1 MKKLLAI
8 LILAGSAV
16 SAVAAP
22 TVLSIKESITDDAIV
37 YPYSFETDTE
47 ALRNNWYLKNFAV
60 LDTDVQLKNDV
71 PTSKEDY
78 IERLQ
83 ALPTIIEMPYNDV
96 VRSYINMYTGKRR
109 GLVEQML
116 GLSIYYMPFF
126 EQALEKEGMPL
137 ELKYLP
143 VIESAL
149 NPDAVSPAGAAGL
162 WQFMIGTAKDMGL
175 TVNSL
180 VDERRDPIRSSE
192 AAARYLKQLYNAY
205 GDWSLAIAS
214 YNCGPGSVNRA
225 LRRAG
230 GGKKDFWDIYYYL
243 PSETRGYVPAFIA
256 ANYVMNYYEDHN
268 IGKALSKRPVV
279 TDTVMVKQDIYFEQ
293 ISEVLGIPIE
303 ELKILNPQYR
313 KNIIPGNTRPYAL
326 TLPSKQCYAYIS
338 SEDSIKNHKADV
350 YRHRSEVN
358 ISNASDG
365 YTTVEKRVTK
375 SHRVR
380 SRETIS
386 QVARKYGVTTSQ
398 IKKWNGL
405 RSNKLR
411 KNQVL
416 KIYVTQ
422 RVKVPVENNDQTKPT
437 TPTKPTAPTT
447 PEPDSS
453 TTTAQP
459 DNSST
464 EVDESTTDETEVV
477 EPKPEKTVAVKYHKV
492 RRGETLGSIARR
504 YGISVSQLKRWNGLR
519 SNTAK
524 VGKTLKVSNPAKQ
537 SKSTTTTTTTTS
549 NEKQKY
555 YTVKR
560 GDSLSSIAERFGV
573 TVAQLREWNGIEADD
588 INAGVRIAVDAS
600 ASRRVSKS
608 ESKPEVK
615 TSTYTVKKGD
625 GLGAI
630 AERHGMTLQ
639 EIRELNGLKD
649 NNIQAGQKLKVTGK
663 ASEERNEKPEVK
675 TSTYTVKKGDSLGAI
690 AERFGVTVD
699 QLRELNGIKG
709 NNIQA
714 GQKLK
719 VTGKASEERS
729 EKPEAKSSTYTVKK
743 GDSLGAIAERFG
755 VTVDQL
761 RDWNGIKGNNIQA
774 GQKLTIGGKSKSS
787 SKAGSSKSAKA
798 KTHKVRSG
806 ESLGVI
812 AEKYGTT
819 ASAIRRANGIKGD
832 NIRVGQTLKIPA
844 K

>member
-192 AAARYLKQLYNAY
+192 AAARYLKQLYKAY

-358 ISNASDG
+358 ISDASDG

-405 RSNKLR
+405 RSNKLK

-422 RVKVPVENNDQTKPT
+422 RVKVPVENNDRNKPT
-437 TPTKPTAPTT
+437 TPTAPTT

-524 VGKTLKVSNPAKQ
+524 VGTTLKVSNPAKQ

-573 TVAQLREWNGIEADD
+573 TVAQLREWNGIEADN

-600 ASRRVSKS
+600 ASRRVSKP

-649 NNIQAGQKLKVTGK
+649 NNIQV
-663 ASEERNEKPEVK
+663 
-675 TSTYTVKKGDSLGAI
+675 
-690 AERFGVTVD
+690 
-699 QLRELNGIKG
+699 
-709 NNIQA
+709 

-819 ASAIRRANGIKGD
+819 AAAIRRANGIKGD

>member
-83 ALPTIIEMPYNDV
+83 ALPTIIEMPSNDV

-192 AAARYLKQLYNAY
+192 AAARYLKQLYKAY

-358 ISNASDG
+358 ISDESDG

-422 RVKVPVENNDQTKPT
+422 RVKVPVENNDRNKPT
-437 TPTKPTAPTT
+437 TPTAPTT
-447 PEPDSS
+447 PEPDTSA
-453 TTTAQP
+453 TTAQP

-524 VGKTLKVSNPAKQ
+524 VGTTLKVSNPAKQ

-573 TVAQLREWNGIEADD
+573 TVAQLREWNGIEADN

-600 ASRRVSKS
+600 ASRRV
-608 ESKPEVK
+608 SKPEVK

-649 NNIQAGQKLKVTGK
+649 NNIQVGQKLKVTGK
-663 ASEERNEKPEVK
+663 ASEERSEKPEVK
-675 TSTYTVKKGDSLGAI
+675 TSTYTVKKGDGLGAI
-690 AERFGVTVD
+690 AERHGMTL
-699 QLRELNGIKG
+699 QEIRELNGLKD
-709 NNIQA
+709 NNIQV

>member
-109 GLVEQML
+109 GLVVQTL

-192 AAARYLKQLYNAY
+192 AAARYLKQLYKAY

-230 GGKKDFWDIYYYL
+230 GGKKDFWEIYYYL

-358 ISNASDG
+358 ISDASDG

-422 RVKVPVENNDQTKPT
+422 RVKVPVENNDRNKPT
-437 TPTKPTAPTT
+437 TPTTPTT
-447 PEPDSS
+447 PEPDTSA
-453 TTTAQP
+453 TTAQP

-649 NNIQAGQKLKVTGK
+649 NNIQV
-663 ASEERNEKPEVK
+663 
-675 TSTYTVKKGDSLGAI
+675 
-690 AERFGVTVD
+690 
-699 QLRELNGIKG
+699 
-709 NNIQA
+709 

-819 ASAIRRANGIKGD
+819 ASAIRRANGI
-832 NIRVGQTLKIPA
+832 
-844 K
+844 

>member
-1 MKKLLAI
+1 MKKLLAL

-16 SAVAAP
+16 SAAAGP
-22 TVLSIKESITDDAIV
+22 SVLSIKESITDDAIV
-37 YPYSFETDTE
+37 YPYSFETNTDS
-47 ALRNNWYLKNFAV
+47 LRNNWYLKNFAV

-71 PTSKEDY
+71 PTTKEDY

-126 EQALEKEGMPL
+126 EQALEKEGLPI

-143 VIESAL
+143 VIESAI

-175 TVNSL
+175 TVNTL

-192 AAARYLKQLYNAY
+192 AAARYLKQLYNKY

-214 YNCGPGSVNRA
+214 YNCGPGNVQKA
-225 LRRAG
+225 LQRAG
-230 GGKKDFWDIYYYL
+230 SGKKDFWDIYYYL
-243 PSETRGYVPAFIA
+243 PKETRGYVPAFIA

-268 IGKALSKRPVV
+268 IGKALSKRPIV

-293 ISEVLGIPIE
+293 ISEVLGIPIQ

-313 KNIIPGNTRPYAL
+313 KNIIPGNTHPYAL
-326 TLPSKQCYAYIS
+326 TLPSKQCFAYIS
-338 SEDSIKNHKADV
+338 SEDSIKNHKSDI
-350 YRHRSEVN
+350 YGHRSEVN
-358 ISNASDG
+358 IADQSGD
-365 YTTVEKRVTK
+365 YTTIEKRITK

-405 RSNKLR
+405 RSGKLR

-422 RVKVPVENNDQTKPT
+422 RVKVPVENKEQTKPT
-437 TPTKPTAPTT
+437 PQ
-447 PEPDSS
+447 EQE
-453 TTTAQP
+453 TTTAQV
-459 DNSST
+459 DNSTT
-464 EVDESTTDETEVV
+464 EVDETTTEEPVV
-477 EPKPEKTVAVKYHKV
+477 EEPKPVKTDAVKYHKV
-492 RRGETLGSIARR
+492 RRNETLSSIARR
-504 YGISVSQLKRWNGLR
+504 YGITVSQLKRWNGLR

-524 VGKTLKVSNPAKQ
+524 VGTTLKVSNPSKQ
-537 SKSTTTTTTTTS
+537 TTTTTMTNKTD

-560 GDSLSSIAERFGV
+560 GDSLSSIADRFGV
-573 TVAQLREWNGIEADD
+573 TVAQLREWNGIEDNN

-600 ASRRVSKS
+600 ASRRVSKT

-615 TSTYTVKKGD
+615 TTTYTVKKGE

-663 ASEERNEKPEVK
+663 ASEERSEKQNAKP
-675 TSTYTVKKGDSLGAI
+675 TTYTVKKGDNLG
-690 AERFGVTVD
+690 T
-699 QLRELNGIKG
+699 
-709 NNIQA
+709 
-714 GQKLK
+714 
-719 VTGKASEERS
+719 
-729 EKPEAKSSTYTVKK
+729 
-743 GDSLGAIAERFG
+743 IAERFG

-774 GQKLTIGGKSKSS
+774 GQTLTVGGGKSSSS
-787 SKAGSSKSAKA
+787 SKSGSSKSGKT

-819 ASAIRRANGIKGD
+819 ASAIRKANGIKGD
-832 NIRVGQTLKIPA
+832 NIKAGQTLKIPA

>member
-192 AAARYLKQLYNAY
+192 AAARYLKQLYKAY

-358 ISNASDG
+358 ISDASDG

-405 RSNKLR
+405 RSNKLK

-422 RVKVPVENNDQTKPT
+422 RVKVPVENNDRNKPT
-437 TPTKPTAPTT
+437 TPTAPTT

-524 VGKTLKVSNPAKQ
+524 VGTTLKVSNPAKQ

-600 ASRRVSKS
+600 ASRRVSK
-608 ESKPEVK
+608 PEVK

-649 NNIQAGQKLKVTGK
+649 NNIQVGQKLKVTGK
-663 ASEERNEKPEVK
+663 ASEERN
-675 TSTYTVKKGDSLGAI
+675 
-690 AERFGVTVD
+690 
-699 QLRELNGIKG
+699 
-709 NNIQA
+709 
-714 GQKLK
+714 
-719 VTGKASEERS
+719 

-812 AEKYGTT
+812 AEKYGTS
-819 ASAIRRANGIKGD
+819 AAAIRRANGIKGD

>member
-192 AAARYLKQLYNAY
+192 AAARYLKQLYKAY

-358 ISNASDG
+358 ISDASDG

-405 RSNKLR
+405 RSNKLK

-422 RVKVPVENNDQTKPT
+422 RVKVPVENNDRN
-437 TPTKPTAPTT
+437 KPTAPTT
-447 PEPDSS
+447 PEPDTSA
-453 TTTAQP
+453 TTAQP

-477 EPKPEKTVAVKYHKV
+477 EPKPEKTNAVKYHKV
-492 RRGETLGSIARR
+492 RRGETLGGIARR

-524 VGKTLKVSNPAKQ
+524 VGTTLKVSNPAKQ

-573 TVAQLREWNGIEADD
+573 TVAQLREWNGIEADN

-649 NNIQAGQKLKVTGK
+649 
-663 ASEERNEKPEVK
+663 
-675 TSTYTVKKGDSLGAI
+675 
-690 AERFGVTVD
+690 
-699 QLRELNGIKG
+699 

-819 ASAIRRANGIKGD
+819 AAAIRRANGIKGD

>member
-192 AAARYLKQLYNAY
+192 AAARYLKQLYKAY

-358 ISNASDG
+358 ISDASDG

-405 RSNKLR
+405 RSNKLK

-422 RVKVPVENNDQTKPT
+422 RVKVPVENNDRNKPT
-437 TPTKPTAPTT
+437 TPTAPTT

-524 VGKTLKVSNPAKQ
+524 VGTTLKVSNPAKQ

-573 TVAQLREWNGIEADD
+573 TVAQLREWNGIEADN

-600 ASRRVSKS
+600 ASRRV
-608 ESKPEVK
+608 SKPEVK

-649 NNIQAGQKLKVTGK
+649 NNIQVGQKLKVTGK

-675 TSTYTVKKGDSLGAI
+675 TSTYTVKKGDGLGAI
-690 AERFGVTVD
+690 AERHGMTL
-699 QLRELNGIKG
+699 QEIRELNGLKN
-709 NNIQA
+709 NNIQV

-787 SKAGSSKSAKA
+787 SKAGRSKSAKA

-819 ASAIRRANGIKGD
+819 AAAIRRANGIKGD

>member
-83 ALPTIIEMPYNDV
+83 ALPTIIEMPYNDI

-192 AAARYLKQLYNAY
+192 AAARYLKQLYKAY

-358 ISNASDG
+358 ISDASDG

-405 RSNKLR
+405 RSNKLK

-422 RVKVPVENNDQTKPT
+422 RVKVPVENNDRNKPT
-437 TPTKPTAPTT
+437 TPAAPTT

-524 VGKTLKVSNPAKQ
+524 VGTTLKVSNPAKQ

-600 ASRRVSKS
+600 ASRRVSK
-608 ESKPEVK
+608 PEVK

-663 ASEERNEKPEVK
+663 ASEERSEKPEVK

-699 QLRELNGIKG
+699 QLRELNGLKD

-719 VTGKASEERS
+719 VTGKASEERN

-819 ASAIRRANGIKGD
+819 AAAIRRANGIKGD
-832 NIRVGQTLKIPA
+832 NIKAGQTLKIP
-844 K
+844 

>member
-192 AAARYLKQLYNAY
+192 AAARYLKQLYKAY

-358 ISNASDG
+358 ISDASDG

-405 RSNKLR
+405 RSNKLK

-422 RVKVPVENNDQTKPT
+422 RVKVPVENNDRNKPT
-437 TPTKPTAPTT
+437 TPTM

-524 VGKTLKVSNPAKQ
+524 VGTTLKVSNPAKQ

-573 TVAQLREWNGIEADD
+573 TVAQLREWNGIEADN

-600 ASRRVSKS
+600 ASRRV
-608 ESKPEVK
+608 SKPEVK

-649 NNIQAGQKLKVTGK
+649 NNIQV
-663 ASEERNEKPEVK
+663 
-675 TSTYTVKKGDSLGAI
+675 
-690 AERFGVTVD
+690 
-699 QLRELNGIKG
+699 
-709 NNIQA
+709 

-819 ASAIRRANGIKGD
+819 AAAIRRANGIKGD

>member
-1 MKKLLAI
+1 MKKLLAL

-16 SAVAAP
+16 SAAAGP
-22 TVLSIKESITDDAIV
+22 SVLSIKESITDDAIV
-37 YPYSFETDTE
+37 YPYSFETNTDS
-47 ALRNNWYLKNFAV
+47 LRNNWYLKNFAV

-71 PTSKEDY
+71 PTTKEDY

-126 EQALEKEGMPL
+126 EQALEKEGLPI

-143 VIESAL
+143 VIESAI

-175 TVNSL
+175 TVNTL

-192 AAARYLKQLYNAY
+192 AAARYLKQLYNKY

-214 YNCGPGSVNRA
+214 YNCGPGNVQKA
-225 LRRAG
+225 LQRAG
-230 GGKKDFWDIYYYL
+230 SGKKDFWDIYYYL
-243 PSETRGYVPAFIA
+243 PKETRGYVPAFIA

-268 IGKALSKRPVV
+268 IGKALSKRPIV

-293 ISEVLGIPIE
+293 ISEVLGIPIQ

-313 KNIIPGNTRPYAL
+313 KNIIPGNTHPYAL
-326 TLPSKQCYAYIS
+326 TLPSKQCFAYIS
-338 SEDSIKNHKADV
+338 SEDSIKNHKSDI
-350 YRHRSEVN
+350 YGHRSEVN
-358 ISNASDG
+358 IADQSGD
-365 YTTVEKRVTK
+365 YTTIEKRITK

-405 RSNKLR
+405 RSGKLR

-422 RVKVPVENNDQTKPT
+422 RVKVPVENKEQTKPT
-437 TPTKPTAPTT
+437 PQ
-447 PEPDSS
+447 EQE
-453 TTTAQP
+453 TTTAQV
-459 DNSST
+459 DNSTT
-464 EVDESTTDETEVV
+464 EVDETTTEEPVV
-477 EPKPEKTVAVKYHKV
+477 EEPKPVKTDAVKYHKV
-492 RRGETLGSIARR
+492 RRNETLSSIARR
-504 YGISVSQLKRWNGLR
+504 YGITVSQLKRWNGLR

-524 VGKTLKVSNPAKQ
+524 VGTTLKVSNPSKQ
-537 SKSTTTTTTTTS
+537 TTTTTMTNKTD

-560 GDSLSSIAERFGV
+560 GDSLSSIADRFGV
-573 TVAQLREWNGIEADD
+573 TVAQLREWNGIEDNN

-600 ASRRVSKS
+600 ASRRVSKT

-615 TSTYTVKKGD
+615 TTTYTVKKGE

-663 ASEERNEKPEVK
+663 ASEERSEKQNAKP
-675 TSTYTVKKGDSLGAI
+675 TTYTVKKGDNLGTI

-699 QLRELNGIKG
+699 QLRE
-709 NNIQA
+709 
-714 GQKLK
+714 
-719 VTGKASEERS
+719 
-729 EKPEAKSSTYTVKK
+729 
-743 GDSLGAIAERFG
+743 
-755 VTVDQL
+755 
-761 RDWNGIKGNNIQA
+761 WNGIKGNNIQA
-774 GQKLTIGGKSKSS
+774 GQTLTVGGGKSSSS
-787 SKAGSSKSAKA
+787 SKSGSSKSGKT

-819 ASAIRRANGIKGD
+819 ASAIRKANGIKGD
-832 NIRVGQTLKIPA
+832 NIKAGQTLKIPA

>member
-192 AAARYLKQLYNAY
+192 AAARYLKQLYKAY

-422 RVKVPVENNDQTKPT
+422 RVKVPVENNDRNKPT
-437 TPTKPTAPTT
+437 TPTAPTT

-453 TTTAQP
+453 ATTAQP

-524 VGKTLKVSNPAKQ
+524 VGTTLKVSNPEKQ

-649 NNIQAGQKLKVTGK
+649 NNIQVGQKLKVTGK
-663 ASEERNEKPEVK
+663 ASEERN
-675 TSTYTVKKGDSLGAI
+675 
-690 AERFGVTVD
+690 
-699 QLRELNGIKG
+699 
-709 NNIQA
+709 
-714 GQKLK
+714 
-719 VTGKASEERS
+719 

-819 ASAIRRANGIKGD
+819 AAAIRRANGIKGD

>member
-162 WQFMIGTAKDMGL
+162 WQFMIGTAKVMGL

-192 AAARYLKQLYNAY
+192 AAARYLKQLYKAY

-358 ISNASDG
+358 ISDASDG

-405 RSNKLR
+405 RSNKLK

-422 RVKVPVENNDQTKPT
+422 RVKVPVENNDRNKPT
-437 TPTKPTAPTT
+437 TPTAPTT
-447 PEPDSS
+447 PEPDNSA
-453 TTTAQP
+453 TTAQP

-524 VGKTLKVSNPAKQ
+524 VGTTLKVSNPAKQ

-600 ASRRVSKS
+600 ASRRV
-608 ESKPEVK
+608 SKPEVK

-690 AERFGVTVD
+690 AERFGVTIA
-699 QLRELNGIKG
+699 QLRELNGLKD

-832 NIRVGQTLKIPA
+832 NIKVGQTLKIPA

>member
-83 ALPTIIEMPYNDV
+83 ALPTIIEMPYNDI

-230 GGKKDFWDIYYYL
+230 GGKKDFWEIYYYL

-663 ASEERNEKPEVK
+663 ASEER
-675 TSTYTVKKGDSLGAI
+675 
-690 AERFGVTVD
+690 
-699 QLRELNGIKG
+699 
-709 NNIQA
+709 
-714 GQKLK
+714 
-719 VTGKASEERS
+719 S

-819 ASAIRRANGIKGD
+819 AAAIRRANGIKGD

>member
-192 AAARYLKQLYNAY
+192 AAARYLKQLYKAY

-405 RSNKLR
+405 RSNKLK

-422 RVKVPVENNDQTKPT
+422 RVKVPVENNDRS
-437 TPTKPTAPTT
+437 KPTAPTT
-447 PEPDSS
+447 PEPDNSA
-453 TTTAQP
+453 TTAQP

-524 VGKTLKVSNPAKQ
+524 VGTTLKVSNPEKQ

-573 TVAQLREWNGIEADD
+573 TVAQLREWNGIEADN

-600 ASRRVSKS
+600 ASRRV
-608 ESKPEVK
+608 SKPEVK

-649 NNIQAGQKLKVTGK
+649 NNIQVGQKLKVTGK
-663 ASEERNEKPEVK
+663 ASGERSEKPEVK
-675 TSTYTVKKGDSLGAI
+675 TSTYTVKKGDGLGAI
-690 AERFGVTVD
+690 AERHGMTL
-699 QLRELNGIKG
+699 QEIRELNGLKD
-709 NNIQA
+709 NNIQV

-774 GQKLTIGGKSKSS
+774 GQKLTISGKSKSS

-819 ASAIRRANGIKGD
+819 AAAIRRANGIKGD

>member
-192 AAARYLKQLYNAY
+192 AAARYLKQLYKAY

-358 ISNASDG
+358 ISDASDG

-405 RSNKLR
+405 RSNKLK

-422 RVKVPVENNDQTKPT
+422 RVKVPVENNDRNKPT
-437 TPTKPTAPTT
+437 TPTA
-447 PEPDSS
+447 PEPDNSA
-453 TTTAQP
+453 TTAQP

-477 EPKPEKTVAVKYHKV
+477 EPKPEKTDAVKYHKV

-524 VGKTLKVSNPAKQ
+524 VGTTLKVSNPAKQ

-600 ASRRVSKS
+600 ASRRVSK
-608 ESKPEVK
+608 PEVK

-649 NNIQAGQKLKVTGK
+649 NNIQV
-663 ASEERNEKPEVK
+663 
-675 TSTYTVKKGDSLGAI
+675 
-690 AERFGVTVD
+690 
-699 QLRELNGIKG
+699 
-709 NNIQA
+709 

-819 ASAIRRANGIKGD
+819 AAAIRRANGIKGD

>member
-1 MKKLLAI
+1 MKKSLAI

-83 ALPTIIEMPYNDV
+83 ALPTIIEMPYNDI

-192 AAARYLKQLYNAY
+192 AAARYLKQLYKAY

-230 GGKKDFWDIYYYL
+230 GGKKDFWEIYYYL

-405 RSNKLR
+405 RSNKL
-411 KNQVL
+411 KKYQVL

-464 EVDESTTDETEVV
+464 EVDESTTNETEVV

-600 ASRRVSKS
+600 ASRRVSK
-608 ESKPEVK
+608 PEVK

-649 NNIQAGQKLKVTGK
+649 
-663 ASEERNEKPEVK
+663 
-675 TSTYTVKKGDSLGAI
+675 
-690 AERFGVTVD
+690 
-699 QLRELNGIKG
+699 

>member
-1 MKKLLAI
+1 MKKLLAL

-16 SAVAAP
+16 SAAAGP
-22 TVLSIKESITDDAIV
+22 SVLSIKESITDDAIV
-37 YPYSFETDTE
+37 YPYSFETNTDS
-47 ALRNNWYLKNFAV
+47 LRNNWYLKNFAV

-71 PTSKEDY
+71 PTTKEDY

-126 EQALEKEGMPL
+126 EQALEKEGLPI

-143 VIESAL
+143 VIESAI

-175 TVNSL
+175 TVNTL

-192 AAARYLKQLYNAY
+192 AAARYLKQLYNKY

-214 YNCGPGSVNRA
+214 YNCGPGNVQKA
-225 LRRAG
+225 LQRAG
-230 GGKKDFWDIYYYL
+230 SGKKDFWDIYYYL
-243 PSETRGYVPAFIA
+243 PKETRGYVPAFIA

-268 IGKALSKRPVV
+268 IGKALSKRPIV

-293 ISEVLGIPIE
+293 ISEVLGIPIQ

-313 KNIIPGNTRPYAL
+313 KNIIPGNTHPYAL
-326 TLPSKQCYAYIS
+326 TLPSKQCFAYIS
-338 SEDSIKNHKADV
+338 SEDSIKNHKSDI
-350 YRHRSEVN
+350 YGHRSEVN
-358 ISNASDG
+358 IADQSGD
-365 YTTVEKRVTK
+365 YTTIEKRITK

-405 RSNKLR
+405 RSGKLR

-422 RVKVPVENNDQTKPT
+422 RVKVPVENKEQTKPT
-437 TPTKPTAPTT
+437 PQ
-447 PEPDSS
+447 EQE
-453 TTTAQP
+453 TTTAQV
-459 DNSST
+459 DNSTT
-464 EVDESTTDETEVV
+464 EVDETTTEEPVV
-477 EPKPEKTVAVKYHKV
+477 EEPKPVKTDAVKYHKV
-492 RRGETLGSIARR
+492 RRNETLSSIARR
-504 YGISVSQLKRWNGLR
+504 YGITVSQLKRWNGLR

-524 VGKTLKVSNPAKQ
+524 VGTTLKVSNPSKQ
-537 SKSTTTTTTTTS
+537 TTTTTMTNKTD

-560 GDSLSSIAERFGV
+560 GDSLSSIADRFGV
-573 TVAQLREWNGIEADD
+573 TVAQLREWNGIEDNN

-600 ASRRVSKS
+600 ASRRVSKTES
-608 ESKPEVK
+608 KSEVKTTTYTVKKGEGLGAIAERHGMTLQEIRELNGLKDNNIQAGQKLKVTGKASDERTESKPEVK
-615 TSTYTVKKGD
+615 TTTYTVKKGE

-663 ASEERNEKPEVK
+663 ASEERSEKQNAKP
-675 TSTYTVKKGDSLGAI
+675 TTYTVKKGDNLGTI

-699 QLRELNGIKG
+699 QLRE
-709 NNIQA
+709 
-714 GQKLK
+714 
-719 VTGKASEERS
+719 
-729 EKPEAKSSTYTVKK
+729 
-743 GDSLGAIAERFG
+743 
-755 VTVDQL
+755 
-761 RDWNGIKGNNIQA
+761 WNGIKGNNIQA
-774 GQKLTIGGKSKSS
+774 GQTLTVSGGKSSSS
-787 SKAGSSKSAKA
+787 SKSGSSKSAKT

-819 ASAIRRANGIKGD
+819 ASAIRKANGIKGD
-832 NIRVGQTLKIPA
+832 NIKAGQTLKIPA

>member
-192 AAARYLKQLYNAY
+192 AAARYLKQLYKAY

-358 ISNASDG
+358 ISDASDG

-405 RSNKLR
+405 RSNKLK

-422 RVKVPVENNDQTKPT
+422 RVKVPVENNDRNKPT
-437 TPTKPTAPTT
+437 TPTAPTT
-447 PEPDSS
+447 PEPDTSA
-453 TTTAQP
+453 TTAQP

-600 ASRRVSKS
+600 ASRRVSK
-608 ESKPEVK
+608 PEVK

-649 NNIQAGQKLKVTGK
+649 NNIQV
-663 ASEERNEKPEVK
+663 
-675 TSTYTVKKGDSLGAI
+675 
-690 AERFGVTVD
+690 
-699 QLRELNGIKG
+699 
-709 NNIQA
+709 

>member
-192 AAARYLKQLYNAY
+192 AAARYLKQLYKAY

-358 ISNASDG
+358 ISDASDG

-405 RSNKLR
+405 RSNKLK
-411 KNQVL
+411 KNPVL

-422 RVKVPVENNDQTKPT
+422 RVKVPVENNDRNKPT
-437 TPTKPTAPTT
+437 TPTAPTT
-447 PEPDSS
+447 PEPDTS

-524 VGKTLKVSNPAKQ
+524 VGTTLKVSNPAKQ

-573 TVAQLREWNGIEADD
+573 TVAQLREWNGIEADN

-600 ASRRVSKS
+600 ASRRVSK
-608 ESKPEVK
+608 PEVK
-615 TSTYTVKKGD
+615 SSTYTVKKGD

-649 NNIQAGQKLKVTGK
+649 NNIQV
-663 ASEERNEKPEVK
+663 
-675 TSTYTVKKGDSLGAI
+675 
-690 AERFGVTVD
+690 
-699 QLRELNGIKG
+699 
-709 NNIQA
+709 

-729 EKPEAKSSTYTVKK
+729 EKPEVKTSTYTVKK
-743 GDSLGAIAERFG
+743 GDGLGAIAERFG

-819 ASAIRRANGIKGD
+819 AAAIRRANGIKGD

>member
-162 WQFMIGTAKDMGL
+162 WPFLIGTAKDMGL

-192 AAARYLKQLYNAY
+192 AAARYLKQLYKAY

-358 ISNASDG
+358 ISDASDG

-405 RSNKLR
+405 RSNKLK

-422 RVKVPVENNDQTKPT
+422 RVKVPVENNDRNKPT
-437 TPTKPTAPTT
+437 TPTTPTT

-519 SNTAK
+519 SNSAK
-524 VGKTLKVSNPAKQ
+524 VGTTLKVSNPAKQ

-573 TVAQLREWNGIEADD
+573 TVAQLREWNGIEADN

-600 ASRRVSKS
+600 ASRRV
-608 ESKPEVK
+608 SKPEVK

-649 NNIQAGQKLKVTGK
+649 NNIQV
-663 ASEERNEKPEVK
+663 
-675 TSTYTVKKGDSLGAI
+675 
-690 AERFGVTVD
+690 
-699 QLRELNGIKG
+699 
-709 NNIQA
+709 

-819 ASAIRRANGIKGD
+819 AAAIRRANGIKGD

>member
-192 AAARYLKQLYNAY
+192 AAARYLKQLYKAY

-358 ISNASDG
+358 ISDASDG

-422 RVKVPVENNDQTKPT
+422 RVKVPVENNDRNKPT
-437 TPTKPTAPTT
+437 TPTAPTT
-447 PEPDSS
+447 PEPDTSA
-453 TTTAQP
+453 TTAQP

-524 VGKTLKVSNPAKQ
+524 VGTTLKVSNPAKQ

-573 TVAQLREWNGIEADD
+573 TVAQLREWNGIEADN

-600 ASRRVSKS
+600 ASRRV
-608 ESKPEVK
+608 SKPEVK

-649 NNIQAGQKLKVTGK
+649 
-663 ASEERNEKPEVK
+663 
-675 TSTYTVKKGDSLGAI
+675 
-690 AERFGVTVD
+690 
-699 QLRELNGIKG
+699 

>member
-192 AAARYLKQLYNAY
+192 AAARYLKQLYKAY

-230 GGKKDFWDIYYYL
+230 GGKKDFWEIYYYL

-358 ISNASDG
+358 ISDASDG

-422 RVKVPVENNDQTKPT
+422 RVKVPVENNDRNKPT
-437 TPTKPTAPTT
+437 TPTAPTT

-524 VGKTLKVSNPAKQ
+524 VGTTLKVSNPAKQ

-573 TVAQLREWNGIEADD
+573 TVAQLREWNGIEADN

-600 ASRRVSKS
+600 ASRRV
-608 ESKPEVK
+608 SKPEVK

-649 NNIQAGQKLKVTGK
+649 NNIQVGQKLKVTGK
-663 ASEERNEKPEVK
+663 ASEERSEKPEVK
-675 TSTYTVKKGDSLGAI
+675 TSTYTVKKGDGLGAI
-690 AERFGVTVD
+690 AERHGMTL
-699 QLRELNGIKG
+699 QEIRELNGLKD
-709 NNIQA
+709 NNIQV

>member
-192 AAARYLKQLYNAY
+192 AAARYLKQLYKAY

-214 YNCGPGSVNRA
+214 YNCGTGSVNRA

-358 ISNASDG
+358 ISDASDG

-422 RVKVPVENNDQTKPT
+422 RVKVPVENNDRNKPT
-437 TPTKPTAPTT
+437 TPTAPTT
-447 PEPDSS
+447 PEPDTSA
-453 TTTAQP
+453 TTAQP

-524 VGKTLKVSNPAKQ
+524 VGTTLKVSNPAKQ

-573 TVAQLREWNGIEADD
+573 TVAQLREWNGIEADN

-600 ASRRVSKS
+600 ASRRV
-608 ESKPEVK
+608 SKPEVK

-663 ASEERNEKPEVK
+663 ASEERSEKPEVK
-675 TSTYTVKKGDSLGAI
+675 TSTYTVKKGDGLGAI
-690 AERFGVTVD
+690 AERHGMTL
-699 QLRELNGIKG
+699 QEIRELNGLKD

>member
-192 AAARYLKQLYNAY
+192 AAARYLKQLYKAY

-358 ISNASDG
+358 ISDASDG

-405 RSNKLR
+405 RSNKLK

-422 RVKVPVENNDQTKPT
+422 RVKVPVENNDRNKPT
-437 TPTKPTAPTT
+437 TPTTPTT
-447 PEPDSS
+447 PEPDTS

-524 VGKTLKVSNPAKQ
+524 VGTTLKVSNPAKQ

-573 TVAQLREWNGIEADD
+573 TVAQLREWNGIEADN

-600 ASRRVSKS
+600 ASRRV
-608 ESKPEVK
+608 SKPEVK

-649 NNIQAGQKLKVTGK
+649 
-663 ASEERNEKPEVK
+663 
-675 TSTYTVKKGDSLGAI
+675 
-690 AERFGVTVD
+690 
-699 QLRELNGIKG
+699 

-812 AEKYGTT
+812 AEKYGTS
-819 ASAIRRANGIKGD
+819 AAAIRRANGIKGD

>member
-230 GGKKDFWDIYYYL
+230 GGKKDFWEIYYYL

-358 ISNASDG
+358 ISDASDG

-405 RSNKLR
+405 RSNKLK

-422 RVKVPVENNDQTKPT
+422 RVKVPVENNDRN
-437 TPTKPTAPTT
+437 KPTAPTT

-464 EVDESTTDETEVV
+464 EVDESTTNETEVV

-573 TVAQLREWNGIEADD
+573 TVAQLREWNGIEADN

-649 NNIQAGQKLKVTGK
+649 NNIQV
-663 ASEERNEKPEVK
+663 
-675 TSTYTVKKGDSLGAI
+675 
-690 AERFGVTVD
+690 
-699 QLRELNGIKG
+699 
-709 NNIQA
+709 

-755 VTVDQL
+755 VTVDRL

-812 AEKYGTT
+812 AEKYGTS
-819 ASAIRRANGIKGD
+819 AAAIRRANGIKGD

>member
-192 AAARYLKQLYNAY
+192 AAARYLKQLYKAY

-358 ISNASDG
+358 ISDASDG

-405 RSNKLR
+405 RSNKLK

-422 RVKVPVENNDQTKPT
+422 RVKVPVENNDRNKPT
-437 TPTKPTAPTT
+437 TPTAPTT
-447 PEPDSS
+447 PEPDTSA
-453 TTTAQP
+453 TTAQP

-524 VGKTLKVSNPAKQ
+524 VGTTLKVSNPAKQ

-573 TVAQLREWNGIEADD
+573 TVAQLREWNGIEADN

-600 ASRRVSKS
+600 ASRRV
-608 ESKPEVK
+608 SKPEVK

-663 ASEERNEKPEVK
+663 ASEERSEKPEVK
-675 TSTYTVKKGDSLGAI
+675 TSTYTVKKGDGLGAI
-690 AERFGVTVD
+690 AERHGMTL
-699 QLRELNGIKG
+699 QEIRELNGLKD

>member
-192 AAARYLKQLYNAY
+192 AAARYLKQLYKAY

-358 ISNASDG
+358 ISDASDG

-422 RVKVPVENNDQTKPT
+422 RVKVPVENNDRNKPT
-437 TPTKPTAPTT
+437 TPTAPTAP
-447 PEPDSS
+447 EPDTSA
-453 TTTAQP
+453 TTAQP

-549 NEKQKY
+549 DEKQKY

-630 AERHGMTLQ
+630 AERHRMTLQ

-649 NNIQAGQKLKVTGK
+649 
-663 ASEERNEKPEVK
+663 
-675 TSTYTVKKGDSLGAI
+675 
-690 AERFGVTVD
+690 
-699 QLRELNGIKG
+699 

>member
-192 AAARYLKQLYNAY
+192 AAARYLKQLYKAY

-358 ISNASDG
+358 ISDASDG

-405 RSNKLR
+405 RSNKLK

-422 RVKVPVENNDQTKPT
+422 RVKVPVENNDRN
-437 TPTKPTAPTT
+437 KPTAPTT

-453 TTTAQP
+453 ATTAQP

-573 TVAQLREWNGIEADD
+573 TVAQLREWNGIEADN

-600 ASRRVSKS
+600 ASRRVSKP
-608 ESKPEVK
+608 ESKREVK

-663 ASEERNEKPEVK
+663 ASEERN
-675 TSTYTVKKGDSLGAI
+675 
-690 AERFGVTVD
+690 
-699 QLRELNGIKG
+699 
-709 NNIQA
+709 
-714 GQKLK
+714 
-719 VTGKASEERS
+719 

-819 ASAIRRANGIKGD
+819 AAAIRRANGIKGD

>member
-192 AAARYLKQLYNAY
+192 AAARYLKQLYKAY

-358 ISNASDG
+358 ISDASDG

-405 RSNKLR
+405 RSNKLK

-437 TPTKPTAPTT
+437 TPTAPTT
-447 PEPDSS
+447 PTTPESDTS

-524 VGKTLKVSNPAKQ
+524 VGTTLKVSNPAKQ

-600 ASRRVSKS
+600 ASRRVSK
-608 ESKPEVK
+608 PEVK

-649 NNIQAGQKLKVTGK
+649 
-663 ASEERNEKPEVK
+663 
-675 TSTYTVKKGDSLGAI
+675 
-690 AERFGVTVD
+690 
-699 QLRELNGIKG
+699 

-819 ASAIRRANGIKGD
+819 AAAIRRANGIKGD

>member
-573 TVAQLREWNGIEADD
+573 TVAQLREWNGIEADN

-600 ASRRVSKS
+600 ASRRV
-608 ESKPEVK
+608 SKPEVK

>member
-192 AAARYLKQLYNAY
+192 AAARYLKQLYKAY

-358 ISNASDG
+358 ISDASDG

-422 RVKVPVENNDQTKPT
+422 RVKVPVENNDRNKPT
-437 TPTKPTAPTT
+437 TPTAPTT
-447 PEPDSS
+447 PEPDTSA
-453 TTTAQP
+453 TTAQP

-524 VGKTLKVSNPAKQ
+524 VGTTLKVSNPAKQ

-573 TVAQLREWNGIEADD
+573 TVAQLREWNGIEADN

-600 ASRRVSKS
+600 ASRRV
-608 ESKPEVK
+608 SKPEVK

-649 NNIQAGQKLKVTGK
+649 NNIQVGQKLKVTGK
-663 ASEERNEKPEVK
+663 ASEERSEKPEVK
-675 TSTYTVKKGDSLGAI
+675 TSTYTVKKGDGLGAI
-690 AERFGVTVD
+690 AERHGMTL
-699 QLRELNGIKG
+699 QEIRELNGLKD
-709 NNIQA
+709 NNIQV

>member
-192 AAARYLKQLYNAY
+192 AAARYLKQLYKAY
-205 GDWSLAIAS
+205 GDWSLAIAA

-358 ISNASDG
+358 ISDASDG

-405 RSNKLR
+405 RSNKLK

-422 RVKVPVENNDQTKPT
+422 RVKVPVENNDRNKPT
-437 TPTKPTAPTT
+437 TPTAPTT
-447 PEPDSS
+447 PQPDTS

-459 DNSST
+459 DISST

-524 VGKTLKVSNPAKQ
+524 VGTTLKVSNPAKQ

-573 TVAQLREWNGIEADD
+573 TVAQLREWNGIEADN

-600 ASRRVSKS
+600 ASRRV
-608 ESKPEVK
+608 SKPEVK

-649 NNIQAGQKLKVTGK
+649 NNIQV
-663 ASEERNEKPEVK
+663 
-675 TSTYTVKKGDSLGAI
+675 
-690 AERFGVTVD
+690 
-699 QLRELNGIKG
+699 
-709 NNIQA
+709 

-819 ASAIRRANGIKGD
+819 AAAIRRANGIKGD

>member
-192 AAARYLKQLYNAY
+192 AAARYLKQLYKAY

-358 ISNASDG
+358 ISDASDG

-405 RSNKLR
+405 RSNKLK

-422 RVKVPVENNDQTKPT
+422 RVKVPVEDNDRNKPT
-437 TPTKPTAPTT
+437 TPTTPTT
-447 PEPDSS
+447 PEPD
-453 TTTAQP
+453 TATATAQP

-504 YGISVSQLKRWNGLR
+504 YGISISQLKRWNGLR

-524 VGKTLKVSNPAKQ
+524 VGTTLKVSNPAKQ

-600 ASRRVSKS
+600 ASRRVSK
-608 ESKPEVK
+608 PEVK

-649 NNIQAGQKLKVTGK
+649 
-663 ASEERNEKPEVK
+663 
-675 TSTYTVKKGDSLGAI
+675 
-690 AERFGVTVD
+690 
-699 QLRELNGIKG
+699 

-819 ASAIRRANGIKGD
+819 AAAIRRANGIKGD

>member
-192 AAARYLKQLYNAY
+192 AAARYLKQLYKAY

-358 ISNASDG
+358 ISDASDG

-405 RSNKLR
+405 RSNKLK

-422 RVKVPVENNDQTKPT
+422 RVKVPVENNDRNKPT
-437 TPTKPTAPTT
+437 TPTAPTT

-524 VGKTLKVSNPAKQ
+524 VGTTLKVSNPAKQ

-573 TVAQLREWNGIEADD
+573 TVAQLREWNGIEADN

-600 ASRRVSKS
+600 ASRRV
-608 ESKPEVK
+608 SKPEVK

-649 NNIQAGQKLKVTGK
+649 NNIQVGQKLKVTGK

-675 TSTYTVKKGDSLGAI
+675 TSTYTVKKGDGLGAI
-690 AERFGVTVD
+690 AERHGMTL
-699 QLRELNGIKG
+699 QEIRELNGLKD
-709 NNIQA
+709 NNIQV

-787 SKAGSSKSAKA
+787 SKAGRSKSAKA

-819 ASAIRRANGIKGD
+819 AAAIRRANGIKGD

>member
-180 VDERRDPIRSSE
+180 IDERRDPIRSSE
-192 AAARYLKQLYNAY
+192 AAARYLKQLYKAY
-205 GDWSLAIAS
+205 GDWPLAIAS

-358 ISNASDG
+358 ISDASDG

-405 RSNKLR
+405 RSNKLK

-422 RVKVPVENNDQTKPT
+422 RVKVPVENNDRNKPT
-437 TPTKPTAPTT
+437 TPTAPTT
-447 PEPDSS
+447 PEPDTS

-524 VGKTLKVSNPAKQ
+524 VGTTLKVSNPAKQ

-600 ASRRVSKS
+600 ASRRVSK
-608 ESKPEVK
+608 PEVK

-649 NNIQAGQKLKVTGK
+649 NNIQV
-663 ASEERNEKPEVK
+663 
-675 TSTYTVKKGDSLGAI
+675 
-690 AERFGVTVD
+690 
-699 QLRELNGIKG
+699 
-709 NNIQA
+709 

-819 ASAIRRANGIKGD
+819 AAAIRRANGIKGD